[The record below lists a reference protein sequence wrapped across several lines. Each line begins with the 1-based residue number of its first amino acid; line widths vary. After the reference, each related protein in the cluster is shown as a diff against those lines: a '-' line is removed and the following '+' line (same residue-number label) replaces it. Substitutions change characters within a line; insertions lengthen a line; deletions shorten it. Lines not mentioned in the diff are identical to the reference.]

1 MNSDKP
7 VKNVVLGISG
17 GIAAYKA
24 ADLARR
30 LCGAGMQVRV
40 IMTSSAT
47 QFISPLTL
55 SGLTGAEVLSTWL
68 EGERSNVMPHIDLAR
83 WADLILVA
91 PASANFIARLAHG
104 FADDLLAATC
114 LAATV
119 PVAVAPAMNHA
130 MWHNFR
136 TQENVQRLRQ
146 QGVLIWGPE
155 AGSQAC
161 GEEGPGRMV
170 EPELLLARVQARTTS
185 DSLRGIR
192 CLVSAGPTRE
202 PIDPVRFISNR
213 SSGKMGFAIA
223 DAASR
228 AGASVTLVTGPVSL
242 PTPPGVR
249 ERIDVVTGEE
259 MLRAVLAHVE
269 TTDIFVAVAA
279 VADYRPVEVAR
290 NKLKKSEQEL
300 ELHFEKTPD
309 IVTAV
314 TGLNKAP
321 FTVGFAAESENLRE
335 NGLLKRRSKKL
346 DMIAVNRVGHGD
358 TGFDSDMN
366 ELLVMWEG
374 GGKSLPRTT
383 KTEIAG
389 SLVELIARR
398 YHEKS

>member
-1 MNSDKP
+1 MTIDKP
-7 VKNVVLGISG
+7 VKNIVLGISG

-55 SGLTGAEVLSTWL
+55 SGLTGAEVHSAWL
-68 EGERSNVMPHIDLAR
+68 EGERGNVMPHIDLAR

-119 PVAVAPAMNHA
+119 PIAVAPAMNRA
-130 MWHNFR
+130 MWHNSR
-136 TQENVQRLRQ
+136 TQENVHRLRQ

-170 EPELLLARVQARTTS
+170 EPEQLLARVRAHSTS
-185 DSLRGIR
+185 DSLRGLR

-202 PIDPVRFISNR
+202 AIDPVRFISNR

-228 AGASVTLVTGPVSL
+228 AGAAVTLVSGPVNL
-242 PTPPGVR
+242 PTPPTVQ
-249 ERIDVVTGEE
+249 ERIDVVTSEE
-259 MLRAVLAHVE
+259 MLQAVLAHAE

-279 VADYRPVEVAR
+279 VADYRPVQVAK
-290 NKLKKSEQEL
+290 NKLKKTEQQL
-300 ELHFEKTPD
+300 ALHFEKTPD
-309 IVTAV
+309 IVAAV
-314 TGLNKAP
+314 TGLNPAP
-321 FTVGFAAESENLRE
+321 FTVGFAAESENL
-335 NGLLKRRSKKL
+335 LKRRSKTL
-346 DMIAVNRVGHGD
+346 DMIAVNRVDHGD

-374 GGKSLPRTT
+374 GEQSLPRAT
-383 KTEIAG
+383 KIEIAG
-389 SLVELIARR
+389 SLMELIARR